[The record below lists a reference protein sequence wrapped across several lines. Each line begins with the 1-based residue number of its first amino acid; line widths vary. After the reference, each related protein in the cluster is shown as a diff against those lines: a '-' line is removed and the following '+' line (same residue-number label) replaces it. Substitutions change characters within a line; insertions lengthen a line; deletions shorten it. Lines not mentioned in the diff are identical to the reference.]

1 MLRYGIV
8 VSPARG
14 SEDEERQD
22 PGAEERK
29 GGERAHQRPGAHRPE
44 APPIVRKLL
53 VRVAPGKVQEMSS
66 TQVRE
71 SEESPWHLWL
81 GSDGEEAGRS
91 TWLMPIYISM

>member
-14 SEDEERQD
+14 SEEEEGQD

-29 GGERAHQRPGAHRPE
+29 GGERAHLQRTGAHRPE
-44 APPIVRKLL
+44 ALPIVRKLL

-71 SEESPWHLWL
+71 REERPRPFW
-81 GSDGEEAGRS
+81 GRRGGREGG
-91 TWLMPIYISM
+91 W